1 MLLMKNDEIRKMTPS
16 DIDKKIIEC
25 KDELFTLRM
34 AQASGTLRETHKIKE
49 LRKTVARLK
58 TIKRELE
65 NGGN

>member
-1 MLLMKNDEIRKMTPS
+1 MKIEEIRKMTPS

-34 AQASGTLRETHKIKE
+34 QQSTGTLVQTHKIKD
-49 LRKTVARLK
+49 LRKTIARLK
-58 TIKRELE
+58 TIKREIE

>member
-1 MLLMKNDEIRKMTPS
+1 MTPN
-16 DIDKKIIEC
+16 DIDKKLIEC

-34 AQASGTLRETHKIKE
+34 QQSTGTLRETHKINE
-49 LRKTVARLK
+49 LRKTIARLK

>member
-1 MLLMKNDEIRKMTPS
+1 MKAEEIRKMTPN
-16 DIDKKIIEC
+16 DIDKKLIEC

-34 AQASGTLRETHKIKE
+34 QQSTGTLRETHKINE
-49 LRKTVARLK
+49 LRKTIARLK